1 MREKCIFHVLAYHS
15 SKGESQGRSSR
26 QEPEGRNWSRDLG
39 GILLSGLLHMAW
51 LQLRITCLGGGGT
64 AHSGLGL
71 PTLTINNN
79 NNDNHHHHHHHVST
93 ELHTGKSN
101 VGNFSITIPSYETC
115 WSLCQ
120 VEKTNQHNLWIS
132 LLCNIGKGQGSESNY
147 LTPTLATLVHSRE

>member
-1 MREKCIFHVLAYHS
+1 MYISCASLPFI
-15 SKGESQGRSSR
+15 QGRKSGQELQAGAWR
-26 QEPEGRNWSRDLG
+26 QELKQRPWRNIAFWLAPH
-39 GILLSGLLHMAW
+39 GL
-51 LQLRITCLGGGGT
+51 ITTQDYLLGGGGT